1 MFDVT
6 SELNWLAI
14 MLATLAYFV
23 LGALWFTPLFGK
35 AYDKALDSKRAKNQ
49 KWPIIYYVGPFV
61 SALVTSTATAVLL
74 YALRIGQMSDALVLG
89 LIVGVGY
96 AMSVSFNN
104 AINPKTPRPLLYGAV
119 TGSYHVVGI
128 TIASAILFALK

>member
-1 MFDVT
+1 MFDVAG
-6 SELNWLAI
+6 EFNWLAI
-14 MLATLAYFV
+14 ILATLAYFM

-49 KWPIIYYVGPFV
+49 KWPAVYYIGPFL
-61 SALVTSTATAVLL
+61 SAFAATIATAVLL
-74 YALRIGQMSDALVLG
+74 YALNVGQTSDALWLG

-96 AMSVSFNN
+96 AMSISFNN

-119 TGSYHVVGI
+119 TGGYHVVGI
-128 TIASAILFALK
+128 VIVAAILFAFK